1 MAMLI
6 EGKWDP
12 DAKGTTAQM
21 VALSEPYPHLEKKF
35 PLPEKAN
42 FRLNQIDIT

>member
-12 DAKGTTAQM
+12 DAKGTTAPDGSF
-21 VALSEPYPHLEKKF
+21 VRAISPFRKKF
-35 PLPEKAN
+35 PLLEKAN